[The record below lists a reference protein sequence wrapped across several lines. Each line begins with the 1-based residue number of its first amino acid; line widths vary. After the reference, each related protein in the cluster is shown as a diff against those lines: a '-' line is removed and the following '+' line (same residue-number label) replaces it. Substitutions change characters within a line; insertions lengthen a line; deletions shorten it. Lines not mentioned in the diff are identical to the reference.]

1 MTDAAPL
8 TQHSRT
14 ARKRR
19 SVWPMVRNFHF
30 SRKSAVPSTPSI
42 SSNLTHKSRV
52 PSAAVGG
59 CSCGP
64 CVPGE
69 RDVSFFEAGAKLP
82 ESSSP
87 GGKPFDHTKARER
100 AAARW
105 RSQKALRASP
115 RNCSHC
121 GRTHDKQAT
130 GYQQCPTCRETARR
144 HRRKTRSTILEVGRS
159 ELLRLEKRIAA
170 MENYCAN
177 LRALQKVEYR
187 RGYVACRRLHR
198 KAVEA
203 QSYRDAMEARGSVGF
218 EDLQQLSHAYAR

>member
-1 MTDAAPL
+1 MPARRTDA
-8 TQHSRT
+8 R
-14 ARKRR
+14 RR

-30 SRKSAVPSTPSI
+30 SRKTAVPSPSI
-42 SSNLTHKSRV
+42 SSILSQQTRAS
-52 PSAAVGG
+52 SAAVGG
-59 CSCGP
+59 CSRGSV
-64 CVPGE
+64 VPGE
-69 RDVSFFEAGAKLP
+69 RDVSFFEAGTKLP

-87 GGKPFDHTKARER
+87 GGKPFDHAKARER

-105 RSQKALRASP
+105 RSQKALRADP
-115 RNCSHC
+115 MHCSHC
-121 GRTHDKQAT
+121 GRIHDKQAT
-130 GYQQCPTCRETARR
+130 GYQQCPTCRETAQR
-144 HRRKTRSTILEVGRS
+144 HRRKTRSTILEVGRG

-187 RGYVACRRLHR
+187 RGYVAGRRLHR

>member
-1 MTDAAPL
+1 
-8 TQHSRT
+8 
-14 ARKRR
+14 
-19 SVWPMVRNFHF
+19 MVRNSYF

-59 CSCGP
+59 CSCGS

-82 ESSSP
+82 ELSSP
-87 GGKPFDHTKARER
+87 GGKPFDHAKARER
-100 AAARW
+100 ASARW

-115 RNCSHC
+115 HNCSHC

-130 GYQQCPTCRETARR
+130 GYQQCPACSETAKR
-144 HRRKTRSTILEVGRS
+144 HRRKTRSTILEVGRG

-187 RGYVACRRLHR
+187 RGYVAGRRLHR

-203 QSYRDAMEARGSVGF
+203 QSYRDAMEASGSVGF
-218 EDLQQLSHAYAR
+218 EDLQQLSHAYER

>member
-1 MTDAAPL
+1 MPARRTDA
-8 TQHSRT
+8 R
-14 ARKRR
+14 RR
-19 SVWPMVRNFHF
+19 SVWPLVRNFHF
-30 SRKSAVPSTPSI
+30 SRKSAVPSTPLVTLNQSQQ
-42 SSNLTHKSRV
+42 NR
-52 PSAAVGG
+52 AAPAFVGG
-59 CSCGP
+59 CSRGSV
-64 CVPGE
+64 VPDA
-69 RDVSFFEAGAKLP
+69 RDVSTFFEAGTQLP
-82 ESSSP
+82 EPSSP
-87 GGKPFDHTKARER
+87 GGKPFDHAKARER

-115 RNCSHC
+115 HNCSHC

-130 GYQQCPTCRETARR
+130 GYQQCPTCRETAQR
-144 HRRKTRSTILEVGRS
+144 HRRKTRSTILEVGRG

-177 LRALQKVEYR
+177 LRALQKVEYH
-187 RGYVACRRLHR
+187 RGYVAGRRLHR